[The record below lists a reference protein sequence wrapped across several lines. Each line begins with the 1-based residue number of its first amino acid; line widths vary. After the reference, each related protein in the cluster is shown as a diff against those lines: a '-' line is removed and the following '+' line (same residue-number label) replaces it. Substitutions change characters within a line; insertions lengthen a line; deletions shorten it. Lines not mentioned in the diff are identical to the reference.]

1 MTYAEAVKK
10 LRTTLIL
17 SQTELANLLGVSFQT
32 VNRWERGTHKPTNK
46 SKRKFAPYF
55 KKHKIEVDE

>member
-17 SQTELANLLGVSFQT
+17 SQTELANFLGVSFQT
-32 VNRWERGTHKPTNK
+32 VNRWGRGTHKPTNK
-46 SKRKFAPYF
+46 SKIKFAPYF

>member
-1 MTYAEAVKK
+1 MTYAEAVNK

-17 SQTELANLLGVSFQT
+17 SQTELVNLLGVSFQT
-32 VNRWERGTHKPTNK
+32 VNLWERGTHKPTNK
-46 SKRKFAPYF
+46 SKRKIAPYF